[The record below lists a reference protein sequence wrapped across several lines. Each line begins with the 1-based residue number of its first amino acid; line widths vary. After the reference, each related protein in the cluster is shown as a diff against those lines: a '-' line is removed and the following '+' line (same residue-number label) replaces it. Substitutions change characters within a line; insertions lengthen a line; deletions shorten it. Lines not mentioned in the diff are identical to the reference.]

1 MNVSFRQL
9 RLFLA
14 LVETGSITAAA
25 KATHITQPTASMRL
39 KELSD
44 SIGLPLFEVVSK
56 KVHLTD
62 AGHDLARTARDI
74 QNTWEIYEQQ
84 LNALKGLTRGKLRIA
99 VVSTAKYFIP
109 RLLGTFC
116 TKYPDIEVSLEIQNR
131 NGVLTRMRENLDDLY
146 IMSMP
151 PTDLDIEDH
160 VFMDNPLVVIAS
172 AEHALTKKIHLE
184 LSDLASQK
192 FILRERGSGTRMAVD
207 NFLKNKQFKPDLR
220 MELGSNEAIREA
232 VAGDLGI
239 GVISKHALT
248 ESMKT
253 KDIKILAI
261 KNFPIQ
267 SAWHIVSRKGK
278 HLPPIAAYFKEHLIQ
293 SVAASAEEK

>member
-14 LVETGSITAAA
+14 LAETGSVTAAA
-25 KATHITQPTASMRL
+25 KATHVTQPTASMRL

-44 SIGLPLFEVVSK
+44 AIGLPLFEVVAK
-56 KVHLTD
+56 KVRLTD
-62 AGHDLARTARDI
+62 AGRDLAATARNI
-74 QNTWEIYEQQ
+74 QNAWEIYEQQ
-84 LNALKGLTRGKLRIA
+84 LDALKGLARGKLRIA

-116 TKYPDIEVSLEIQNR
+116 NKYPDIEVSLEIQNR
-131 NGVLTRMRENLDDLY
+131 NGVLTRMHENLDDLY

-151 PTDLDIEDH
+151 PTDLEIEDH

-172 AEHALTKKIHLE
+172 ANHPLTKQKKLE
-184 LSDLASQK
+184 LSDLTSQK

-207 NFLKNKQFKPDLR
+207 KYFKQRQFKPNLR

-232 VAGDLGI
+232 VAGNLGI

-248 ESMKT
+248 EST
-253 KDIKILAI
+253 NRKDIKILCVDH
-261 KNFPIQ
+261 FPIQ
-267 SAWHIVSRKGK
+267 SAWHIVYRKGK
-278 HLPPIAAYFKEHLIQ
+278 HLPPIALSFKEHLIN
-293 SVAASAEEK
+293 SVPESI

>member
-1 MNVSFRQL
+1 MSVSFRQL

-14 LVETGSITAAA
+14 LAETGSVTAAA

-44 SIGLPLFEVVSK
+44 TIGLPLFEVVSK

-74 QNTWEIYEQQ
+74 QNSWEIYEQQ
-84 LNALKGLTRGKLRIA
+84 LNALKGLARGKLRIA

-131 NGVLTRMRENLDDLY
+131 DGVLRRMRENQDDLY

-151 PTDLDIEDH
+151 PTDLEIEDR

-172 AEHALTKKIHLE
+172 TQHSLAKKNTLTLT
-184 LSDLASQK
+184 DL
-192 FILRERGSGTRMAVD
+192 T
-207 NFLKNKQFKPDLR
+207 
-220 MELGSNEAIREA
+220 
-232 VAGDLGI
+232 
-239 GVISKHALT
+239 
-248 ESMKT
+248 
-253 KDIKILAI
+253 
-261 KNFPIQ
+261 
-267 SAWHIVSRKGK
+267 
-278 HLPPIAAYFKEHLIQ
+278 
-293 SVAASAEEK
+293 

>member
-14 LVETGSITAAA
+14 LAETGSVTAAA
-25 KATHITQPTASMRL
+25 KATHVTQPTASMRL

-44 SIGLPLFEVVSK
+44 AIGLPLFEVVAK
-56 KVHLTD
+56 KVRLTD
-62 AGHDLARTARDI
+62 AGRDLAATAREI

-84 LNALKGLTRGKLRIA
+84 LSALKGLARGKLRIA

-116 TKYPDIEVSLEIQNR
+116 NKYPDIEVSLEIQNR

-151 PTDLDIEDH
+151 PTDLEIEDH
-160 VFMDNPLVVIAS
+160 IFMDNPLVVISS
-172 AEHALTKKIHLE
+172 ADHALTKLKKLQ
-184 LSDLASQK
+184 LNDLASQK

-207 NFLKNKQFKPDLR
+207 N
-220 MELGSNEAIREA
+220 
-232 VAGDLGI
+232 
-239 GVISKHALT
+239 
-248 ESMKT
+248 
-253 KDIKILAI
+253 
-261 KNFPIQ
+261 
-267 SAWHIVSRKGK
+267 
-278 HLPPIAAYFKEHLIQ
+278 YFKNRYQNDPKRIQ
-293 SVAASAEEK
+293 QFYLDVQFIKK

>member
-1 MNVSFRQL
+1 MNISFRQL

-14 LVETGSITAAA
+14 LAETGSVTAAA

-44 SIGLPLFEVVSK
+44 AVGLPLFEVVAK
-56 KVHLTD
+56 KVRLTD
-62 AGHDLARTARDI
+62 AGRDLAVTAREI
-74 QNTWEIYEQQ
+74 QTTWELYEQQ
-84 LNALKGLTRGKLRIA
+84 LNALKGLARGKLRIA

-116 TKYPDIEVSLEIQNR
+116 HKYPDIEVSLEIQNR

-151 PTDLDIEDH
+151 PNDLEINDH
-160 VFMDNPLVVIAS
+160 IFMDNPLVIIAS
-172 AEHALTKKIHLE
+172 NEHSLTKKKKLT
-184 LSDLASQK
+184 LSDLASEK
-192 FILRERGSGTRMAVD
+192 FILRERGSGTRMAID
-207 NFLKNKQFKPDLR
+207 NFFKDQKFKPNLR

-239 GVISKHALT
+239 GVLSKHALT
-248 ESMKT
+248 ESSNR
-253 KDIKILAI
+253 KDINILTVAD
-261 KNFPIQ
+261 FPIQ

-278 HLPPIAAYFKEHLIQ
+278 NLPPIALYFKEHLIK
-293 SVAASAEEK
+293 SVPASI

>member
-14 LVETGSITAAA
+14 LAETGSVTAAA
-25 KATHITQPTASMRL
+25 KATHVTQPTASMRL

-44 SIGLPLFEVVSK
+44 AIGLPLFEVVAK
-56 KVHLTD
+56 KVRLTD
-62 AGHDLARTARDI
+62 AGRDLAATAREI

-84 LNALKGLTRGKLRIA
+84 LSALKGLARGKLRIA

-116 TKYPDIEVSLEIQNR
+116 NKYPDIEVSLEIQNR

-151 PTDLDIEDH
+151 PTDLEIEDH
-160 VFMDNPLVVIAS
+160 IFMDNPLVVISS
-172 AEHALTKKIHLE
+172 ADHVLTKLKKLE
-184 LSDLASQK
+184 LNDLASQK

-207 NFLKNKQFKPDLR
+207 NYFKNRQFKPDLR

-232 VAGDLGI
+232 VAGNLGI

-248 ESMKT
+248 ESVNR
-253 KDIKILAI
+253 KDIKILSVE
-261 KNFPIQ
+261 NFPIQ

-278 HLPPIAAYFKEHLIQ
+278 HLPPIALHFKEHLIN
-293 SVAASAEEK
+293 SVPESI

>member
-14 LVETGSITAAA
+14 LAETGSVTAAA

-44 SIGLPLFEVVSK
+44 TIGLPLFEVVSK

-62 AGHDLARTARDI
+62 AGHELARTAREI
-74 QNTWEIYEQQ
+74 QNSWEIYEQQ
-84 LNALKGLTRGKLRIA
+84 LNALKGLARGKLRIA

-131 NGVLTRMRENLDDLY
+131 DGVLRRMRENLDDLY

-151 PTDLDIEDH
+151 PTDLEIEDR

-172 AEHALTKKIHLE
+172 TQHSLAKKNKLTLT
-184 LSDLASQK
+184 DLTEQK
-192 FILRERGSGTRMAVD
+192 FILRNVD
-207 NFLKNKQFKPDLR
+207 RAREWLSINSLKP
-220 MELGSNEAIREA
+220 
-232 VAGDLGI
+232 
-239 GVISKHALT
+239 
-248 ESMKT
+248 
-253 KDIKILAI
+253 
-261 KNFPIQ
+261 KNLNPICE
-267 SAWHIVSRKGK
+267 WN
-278 HLPPIAAYFKEHLIQ
+278 
-293 SVAASAEEK
+293 

>member
-1 MNVSFRQL
+1 MNISFRQL

-14 LVETGSITAAA
+14 LAETGSVTAAA
-25 KATHITQPTASMRL
+25 KATHVTQPTASMRL

-44 SIGLPLFEVVSK
+44 AVGLPLFEVIAK
-56 KVHLTD
+56 KVRLTD
-62 AGHDLARTARDI
+62 AGRDLAVTAREI
-74 QNTWEIYEQQ
+74 QTTWELYEQQ
-84 LNALKGLTRGKLRIA
+84 LNALKGLARGKLRIA

-116 TKYPDIEVSLEIQNR
+116 HKYPDIEVSLEIQNR

-151 PTDLDIEDH
+151 PDDLEINDQI
-160 VFMDNPLVVIAS
+160 FMDNPLVMIAS
-172 AEHALTKKIHLE
+172 TEHSLTKRKKLV
-184 LSDLASQK
+184 LADLATEK

-207 NFLKNKQFKPDLR
+207 NFFKNKNFKPNLR

-232 VAGDLGI
+232 VAGDLGV
-239 GVISKHALT
+239 GVISKHALA
-248 ESMKT
+248 ESSNR
-253 KDIKILAI
+253 KDIKILTVAD
-261 KNFPIQ
+261 FPIQ

-278 HLPPIAAYFKEHLIQ
+278 NLPPIALYFKEHLIK
-293 SVAASAEEK
+293 SVPVPV

>member
-14 LVETGSITAAA
+14 LAETGSVTAAA

-44 SIGLPLFEVVSK
+44 AVGLPLFEVIAK
-56 KVHLTD
+56 KVRLTD
-62 AGHDLARTARDI
+62 AGRDLAVTAREI
-74 QNTWEIYEQQ
+74 QNTWELYEQQ
-84 LNALKGLTRGKLRIA
+84 LNALKGLARGKLRIA

-116 TKYPDIEVSLEIQNR
+116 HKYPDIEVSLEIQNR
-131 NGVLTRMRENLDDLY
+131 DGVLTRMRENLDDLY

-151 PTDLDIEDH
+151 PSDLEINDH
-160 VFMDNPLVVIAS
+160 IFMDNPLIVIAS
-172 AEHALTKKIHLE
+172 IEHPLTKQKNLT
-184 LSDLASQK
+184 LSDLISEK
-192 FILRERGSGTRMAVD
+192 FILRERGSGTRMAID
-207 NFLKNKQFKPDLR
+207 NFFKSKNFKPNLR

-232 VAGDLGI
+232 VAGDLGL
-239 GVISKHALT
+239 GVLSKHALT
-248 ESMKT
+248 ESSNR
-253 KDIKILAI
+253 KDIKILTVAD
-261 KNFPIQ
+261 FPIQ

-278 HLPPIAAYFKEHLIQ
+278 NLPPIALYFKEHLIN
-293 SVAASAEEK
+293 SVPASI

>member
-25 KATHITQPTASMRL
+25 NATHITQPTASMRL

-44 SIGLPLFEVVSK
+44 TIGLPLFEVVSK

-74 QNTWEIYEQQ
+74 QSTWEIYEQQ

-151 PTDLDIEDH
+151 PTDLEIEDH
-160 VFMDNPLVVIAS
+160 IFMDNPLVAIAS
-172 AEHALTKKIHLE
+172 AEHTLTKKTNLE

-207 NFLKNKQFKPDLR
+207 NFFKNKQFKPDLR

-239 GVISKHALT
+239 GVISKYALT

-253 KDIKILAI
+253 KDIKILSI
-261 KNFPIQ
+261 KDFPIQ

-278 HLPPIAAYFKEHLIQ
+278 NLPPIATYFKEHLIQ
-293 SVAASAEEK
+293 SVAASI

>member
-1 MNVSFRQL
+1 MNISFRQL

-14 LVETGSITAAA
+14 LAETGSVTAAA

-44 SIGLPLFEVVSK
+44 AVGLPLFEVIAK
-56 KVHLTD
+56 KVRLTD
-62 AGHDLARTARDI
+62 AGRDLAVTAREI
-74 QNTWEIYEQQ
+74 QTTWELYEQQ
-84 LNALKGLTRGKLRIA
+84 LNAVKGLARGKLRIA

-116 TKYPDIEVSLEIQNR
+116 HKYPDIEVSLEIQNR

-151 PTDLDIEDH
+151 PDDLEINDQI
-160 VFMDNPLVVIAS
+160 FMDNPLVMIAS
-172 AEHALTKKIHLE
+172 TEHSLTKRKKLA
-184 LSDLASQK
+184 LADLATEK

-207 NFLKNKQFKPDLR
+207 NFFKNKNFKPNLR

-239 GVISKHALT
+239 GVISKHALA
-248 ESMKT
+248 ESSNR
-253 KDIKILAI
+253 KDIKILTVAD
-261 KNFPIQ
+261 FPIQ

-278 HLPPIAAYFKEHLIQ
+278 NLPPIALYFKEHLIK
-293 SVAASAEEK
+293 SVPVSV

>member
-14 LVETGSITAAA
+14 LAETGSVTAAA
-25 KATHITQPTASMRL
+25 KATHVTQPTASMRL

-44 SIGLPLFEVVSK
+44 TIGLPLFEVVSK

-62 AGHDLARTARDI
+62 AGHDLVATAREI
-74 QNTWEIYEQQ
+74 QSAWEVYEQQ
-84 LNALKGLTRGKLRIA
+84 LNALKGLARGKLRIA

-151 PTDLDIEDH
+151 PTDLDIEDR

-172 AEHALTKKIHLE
+172 AQHSLAKKNKLT
-184 LSDLASQK
+184 LSDLAEQK

-207 NFLKNKQFKPDLR
+207 KFFKTKKFKPDLR

-239 GVISKHALT
+239 AVVSKHALA
-248 ESMKT
+248 ESSAR
-253 KDIKILAI
+253 KDIKILTVAD
-261 KNFPIQ
+261 FPIQ

-278 HLPPIAAYFKEHLIQ
+278 ILPPLARHFQNHLIQ
-293 SVAASAEEK
+293 SVTA

>member
-14 LVETGSITAAA
+14 LAETGSVTAAA
-25 KATHITQPTASMRL
+25 KATHVTQPTASMRL

-44 SIGLPLFEVVSK
+44 AIGLPLFEVVAK
-56 KVHLTD
+56 KVRLTD
-62 AGHDLARTARDI
+62 AGRDLAATARNI
-74 QNTWEIYEQQ
+74 QNAWEIYEQQ
-84 LNALKGLTRGKLRIA
+84 LDALKGLARGKLRIA

-116 TKYPDIEVSLEIQNR
+116 NKYPDIEVSLEIQNR
-131 NGVLTRMRENLDDLY
+131 NGVLTRMHENLDDLY

-151 PTDLDIEDH
+151 PTDLEIEDH

-172 AEHALTKKIHLE
+172 ANHPLTKQKKLE
-184 LSDLASQK
+184 LSDLTSQK

-207 NFLKNKQFKPDLR
+207 KYFKQRQFKPNLR

-232 VAGDLGI
+232 VAGNLGI

-248 ESMKT
+248 EST
-253 KDIKILAI
+253 NRKDIKILCVDQ
-261 KNFPIQ
+261 FPIQ
-267 SAWHIVSRKGK
+267 SAWHIVYRKGK
-278 HLPPIAAYFKEHLIQ
+278 HLPPIALSFKEHLIN
-293 SVAASAEEK
+293 SVPESI